1 MKRSILNMT
10 RFFIIAA
17 IALSSCTVTAYAQ
30 SDFYVS
36 PKSCIQDMG
45 STPPGGGGPPGGGVT
60 PPGGVPPGSGMMPTG
75 GCDAPTTF
83 FDTDTSATAW
93 LWDFGDGSPPAVTR
107 KVNYQYATPNTYV
120 ATLTRTVD
128 GIQESVSRNVIVGDY
143 PRAPTFNG
151 QPEADTTV
159 CGGSTVTLNPYRL
172 PAIAPNNVTYLWY
185 PGGETTQTIDVDS
198 SGCYSVEVFDELTGC
213 SRTAV
218 INVAFCL
225 QPGGG
230 GGGSENWYFGNG
242 ATLDFQLQGTL
253 VSNRDSLAT
262 DGGVFANDST
272 LTDAAFS
279 PRESQQD
286 NEVNTVG
293 ASAMVYGPDGAL
305 KFYTDGTRIYTGDDI
320 ALTDLTGDTTSLNL
334 DPTSQGLVIIPKSS
348 CNECPHHQYYVFSVD
363 KDTKLLSYSVVDL
376 RYNDEQGAI
385 TETNVPVMF
394 PVTERLIATPNA
406 DSTGFII
413 ISHEANSD
421 KYNLITVDSTGVSE
435 NIQEIGLVQ
444 DTPESQ
450 TGYQTISPNGRFMA
464 VGIVKDGIN
473 YVEIY
478 EIDREGLSLTLENT
492 IQLEAAPPR
501 IYGLAFGNNS
511 DMLFVTLQGDGVS
524 IPSRLYQLPLILEDN
539 AAIAA
544 EKALIDES
552 TTEIFGALQLG
563 PVNGNGA
570 KFIYMAIDGSTEL
583 PYIQDPDSRGGPAVV
598 GYTRIPNSSEQGI
611 AIPGTSR
618 LGFPN
623 VVFANQNQDG
633 DGIQATYSGNC
644 FDKPTLLEIQEVCS
658 PMRNEIE
665 WIFEDGTTD
674 KEASTSYTFP
684 KVGWNLIRVRIR
696 TFAATAASRAV
707 SQLGN
712 IPVVSEL
719 VNNALE
725 SQCQDTTIVD
735 SIYIKP
741 APVFAIADSAFI
753 CTKDRPPTFITI
765 NPRPTGG
772 DTFEY
777 SWLTGFGTTISGT
790 TPATDSLEIVANG
803 NYRLEITNNF
813 ECDAAKDF
821 RIIDKCEPRI
831 FAPTAF
837 TPNNDGIND
846 DFVVRTAH
854 ITDYK
859 LAIYNR
865 WGELIYESD
874 DPDAKRWSGAVK
886 GKTQTQTVY
895 PWRIVYRSLDF
906 PERGELQERGA
917 ITVLK

>member
-1 MKRSILNMT
+1 MKLSIENLT
-10 RFFIIAA
+10 RFFVITA
-17 IALSSCTVTAYAQ
+17 IALSSCTVMVYAQ

-36 PKSCIQDMG
+36 SKSCIQDMG
-45 STPPGGGGPPGGGVT
+45 STQQGGGNQQQGGGNQQ
-60 PPGGVPPGSGMMPTG
+60 GGGMMPTG

-93 LWDFGDGSPPAVTR
+93 IWNFGDGSAPAVTR
-107 KVNYQYATPNTYV
+107 KVNYQYVTPGNYV
-120 ATLTRTVD
+120 TILTRTID
-128 GIQESVSRNVIVGDY
+128 GIQQQPVSRNVLVGDY
-143 PRAPTFNG
+143 PTEPKFNG
-151 QPEADTTV
+151 QINTDTTV
-159 CGGSTVTLNPYRL
+159 CNGSSVKLNPYKL
-172 PAIAPNNVTYLWY
+172 PAIPPSNVKYLWY
-185 PGGETTQTIDVDS
+185 PGGETTSSIDVDS
-198 SGCYSVEVFDELTGC
+198 SGCYSVEVMDKLTGC

-218 INVAFCL
+218 INVKFCL

-230 GGGSENWYFGNG
+230 GGGSESWYFGNG

-253 VSNRDSLAT
+253 VSDRDSLAT

-272 LTDAAFS
+272 LTDASFS
-279 PRESQQD
+279 PRESEKD

-305 KFYTDGTRIYTGDDI
+305 KFYTDGTRIYTGDDV

-376 RYNDEQGAI
+376 RYNDQQGAI

-421 KYNLITVDSTGVSE
+421 KYNLITVDSTGVLE
-435 NIQEIGLVQ
+435 NIQAIGLVQ
-444 DTPESQ
+444 DQPDSK
-450 TGYQTISPNGRFMA
+450 TGYQTISPNGRFLA

-478 EIDREGLSLTLENT
+478 EIDRDNLSLTLENT
-492 IQLEAAPPR
+492 IQLEAAPPK

-511 DMLFVTLQGDGVS
+511 DMLFVTLQGDGVTV
-524 IPSRLYQLPLILEDN
+524 PSKLYQLPLILADN

-544 EKALIDES
+544 GKTLIDES

-563 PVNGNGA
+563 PVNGNAA

-598 GYTRIPNSSEQGI
+598 GYTRLSSANEGI
-611 AIPGTSR
+611 KIPGTSR

-623 VVFANQNQDG
+623 VVFANQSQDG

-644 FDKPTLLEIQEVCS
+644 FDKPTVLEIQEVCS

-665 WIFEDGTTD
+665 WIFPDGTTD
-674 KEASTSYTFP
+674 KEAKTSHTFK
-684 KVGWNLIRVRIR
+684 KVGWNKIRVKI
-696 TFAATAASRAV
+696 TTYAPTAASKAV

-712 IPVVSEL
+712 IPVVSKII
-719 VNNALE
+719 NRALE
-725 SQCQDTTIVD
+725 SKCKDTTIVD

-741 APVFAIADSAFI
+741 SPVFAIADSAFI

-765 NPRPTGG
+765 NPRPKGG

-777 SWLTGFGTTISGT
+777 NWLTGLGTRISGT
-790 TPATDSLEIVANG
+790 DTATDSLEIMANG
-803 NYRLEITNNF
+803 NYRLEIENNF
-813 ECDAAKDF
+813 SCDAAKDF
-821 RIIDKCEPRI
+821 KIIDKCEPRI
-831 FAPTAF
+831 YAPTAF
-837 TPNNDGIND
+837 TPNKDNIND

-859 LAIYNR
+859 LSIFDR

-874 DPDAKRWSGAVK
+874 DPDAKRWNGSIK
-886 GKTQTQTVY
+886 GKTQSPLVY
-895 PWRIVYRSLDF
+895 PWRITYRSLDF
-906 PERGELQERGA
+906 PERGELEERGA
-917 ITVLK
+917 IMVVK